1 MHIRQTLEYQRTIA
15 KTAAKTLNRL
25 DERTRHR
32 IRTAIDNVA
41 ANPRA
46 PNNNVRPLHGGGHRL
61 RVGNWRVLYD
71 LDHSARTLDVR
82 AIRQRGGA
90 YRP

>member
-1 MHIRQTLEYQRTIA
+1 MYICRTLTYQQSIA
-15 KTAAKTLNRL
+15 KTAVKTLNRL
-25 DERTRHR
+25 DGRTRHR

-41 ANPRA
+41 ADPRA
-46 PNNNVRPLHGGGHRL
+46 PNNNVRPL
-61 RVGNWRVLYD
+61 RVGGWRVIYD
-71 LDHSARTLDVR
+71 LDHGARTMTVR

>member
-1 MHIRQTLEYQRTIA
+1 MYICRTLTYQQSIA
-15 KTAAKTLNRL
+15 KTAVKTLNRL
-25 DERTRHR
+25 DGRTRHR

-41 ANPRA
+41 ADPRA
-46 PNNNVRPLHGGGHRL
+46 PNNNVRPLRGGGYRL
-61 RVGNWRVLYD
+61 RVGGWRVIYD
-71 LDHSARTLDVR
+71 LDHGARTMTVR